1 MGEDRAAAAAAAA
14 RRAAQRRVAAGAPS
28 ARRVAAAAAPLAGRS
43 RATPAAR
50 HAFPPDLGEASTLA
64 GCAGRA
70 RRAVFPTAPVLAPSA
85 VLRARAAQARVAGVY
100 GRQRLAV
107 LAIAVWITVDAVF
120 QCEQHPEDMRH
131 GLSGTTRA
139 LVLCGCA
146 CALLVV
152 PAPARAFELSGGVS
166 VGGLQIGTGPRL
178 ALSPF
183 GGLLWRWE
191 REFLLEVH
199 NMSSVVPGARAGV
212 YDRTAASLVYAWK
225 TGKVSLGPS
234 FSIYAMPV
242 CGIKSCNR
250 VVGVAPGGHAQTDWY
265 FSEPLGVSVSAN
277 LDGCSSH
284 TDARITSGSR

>member
-1 MGEDRAAAAAAAA
+1 M
-14 RRAAQRRVAAGAPS
+14 
-28 ARRVAAAAAPLAGRS
+28 
-43 RATPAAR
+43 
-50 HAFPPDLGEASTLA
+50 
-64 GCAGRA
+64 
-70 RRAVFPTAPVLAPSA
+70 
-85 VLRARAAQARVAGVY
+85 
-100 GRQRLAV
+100 
-107 LAIAVWITVDAVF
+107 
-120 QCEQHPEDMRH
+120 
-131 GLSGTTRA
+131 SGTTRA

-191 REFLLEVH
+191 RDFLLEVH

-277 LDGCSSH
+277 LDWAGGNSRVLHGDLVAMITAGPVWRFGEDLKLTESLLSCFSVLWVATTMSANAGSPARRRAVPAVASS
-284 TDARITSGSR
+284 TRQGPGASGVCR